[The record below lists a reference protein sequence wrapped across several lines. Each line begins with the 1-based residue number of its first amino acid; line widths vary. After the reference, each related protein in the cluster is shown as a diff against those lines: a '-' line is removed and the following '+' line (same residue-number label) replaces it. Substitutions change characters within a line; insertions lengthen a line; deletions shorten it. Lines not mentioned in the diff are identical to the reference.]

1 MALAKELNASS
12 VDSLSSTQVEL
23 TLQLDAKLVSDMP
36 RPEVVTSTVTSD
48 DGAAVM
54 PLGKSKHARFAS
66 SAALDRLGFEPAQS
80 PKACYSIY

>member
-12 VDSLSSTQVEL
+12 MDSPSFMQVEL
-23 TLQLDAKLVSDMP
+23 ALQLDAKLVSDMP
-36 RPEVVTSTVTSD
+36 RPEVATSMATSD

-54 PLGKSKHARFAS
+54 PLEKSKHARFAS
-66 SAALDRLGFEPAQS
+66 SAVLDRLSFEPAQL